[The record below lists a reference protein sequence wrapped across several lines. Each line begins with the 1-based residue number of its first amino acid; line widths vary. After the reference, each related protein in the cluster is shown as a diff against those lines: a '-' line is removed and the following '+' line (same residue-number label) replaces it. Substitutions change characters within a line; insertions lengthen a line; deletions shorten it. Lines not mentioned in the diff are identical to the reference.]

1 MIVVAFAV
9 PVSSVAVGVAIFMG
23 WDDRTATGDSVF
35 VRPNDLTNLELFC
48 RPVKALSLK

>member
-1 MIVVAFAV
+1 MAFAV
-9 PVSSVAVGVAIFMG
+9 PVSSVAVGVSIFMA
-23 WDDRTATGDSVF
+23 WDDRTATGDRVF